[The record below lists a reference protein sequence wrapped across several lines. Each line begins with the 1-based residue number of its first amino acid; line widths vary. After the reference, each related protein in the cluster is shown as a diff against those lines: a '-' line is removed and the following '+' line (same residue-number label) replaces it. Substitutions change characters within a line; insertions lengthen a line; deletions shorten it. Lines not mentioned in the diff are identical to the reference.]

1 MRSVSIE
8 SLYSLNADVS
18 VSKVL
23 WLRFLTEIDTYTDGV
38 PQELL
43 DNPEISKAIRLVE
56 ESAYTRE
63 QLLGYDMFWDR
74 VRRDKDMAD
83 ELREVKE
90 QLKQKDIDTARK
102 LKAMNVMTIEQIAEA
117 TGLTTEQIK
126 AL

>member
-1 MRSVSIE
+1 MAE
-8 SLYSLNADVS
+8 
-18 VSKVL
+18 KKMQVL

-83 ELREVKE
+83 ELRETKE
-90 QLKQKDIDTARK
+90 QLKQKDADTARK
-102 LKAMNVMTIEQIAEA
+102 MKAKVYAVEDIAEI
-117 TGLTTEQIK
+117 TGLSAEEIV

>member
-1 MRSVSIE
+1 MVER
-8 SLYSLNADVS
+8 
-18 VSKVL
+18 KMQVL
-23 WLRFLTEIDTYTDGV
+23 WLRFLTEINKKTEEV

-83 ELREVKE
+83 ELRDVKE
-90 QLKQKDIDTARK
+90 QLAKSENRLKQKDIDTALRMK
-102 LKAMNVMTIEQIAEA
+102 ELGADSAFISNVTGLTIEQIEA
-117 TGLTTEQIK
+117 L
-126 AL
+126 

>member
-1 MRSVSIE
+1 MTER
-8 SLYSLNADVS
+8 
-18 VSKVL
+18 KMQVL
-23 WLRFLTEIDTYTDGV
+23 WLRFLTEINAYTEEV

-74 VRRDKDMAD
+74 VRREKDMAD

-102 LKAMNVMTIEQIAEA
+102 MKADNMAAELIAKY
-117 TGLTTEQIK
+117 TGLAVEEIER
-126 AL
+126 L

>member
-1 MRSVSIE
+1 MVER
-8 SLYSLNADVS
+8 
-18 VSKVL
+18 KMQVL
-23 WLRFLTEIDTYTDGV
+23 WLRFLTEINKKTEEI

-43 DNPEISKAIRLVE
+43 VNPEISKAIRLVE

-83 ELREVKE
+83 ELRETK
-90 QLKQKDIDTARK
+90 
-102 LKAMNVMTIEQIAEA
+102 EQIAKLEHEKTETA
-117 TGLTTEQIK
+117 RQMKADGMSSDLIVKYTGLTAEEIE

>member
-1 MRSVSIE
+1 MQ
-8 SLYSLNADVS
+8 
-18 VSKVL
+18 VL
-23 WLRFLTEIDTYTDGV
+23 WLRFLTEINKKTEEI

-83 ELREVKE
+83 ELRETK
-90 QLKQKDIDTARK
+90 
-102 LKAMNVMTIEQIAEA
+102 EQIAKLEHERTGA
-117 TGLTTEQIK
+117 ACQVKADGMGADLIVKYTGLTAEEIE

>member
-1 MRSVSIE
+1 MTER
-8 SLYSLNADVS
+8 
-18 VSKVL
+18 KMQVL
-23 WLRFLTEIDTYTDGV
+23 WLRFLTEIDAYTEEV

-43 DNPEISKAIRLVE
+43 DNPEINKAIRLVE

-102 LKAMNVMTIEQIAEA
+102 MKELGSTVDFIAQV
-117 TGLTTEQIK
+117 TGLTAKDIEV
-126 AL
+126 L

>member
-1 MRSVSIE
+1 VFVELKIFKPKTMVER
-8 SLYSLNADVS
+8 
-18 VSKVL
+18 KMQVL
-23 WLRFLTEIDTYTDGV
+23 WLRFLTEIDSYTDDV

-63 QLLGYDMFWDR
+63 QLIGYDMFWDR

-117 TGLTTEQIK
+117 TGLKVKEIET
-126 AL
+126 L

>member
-1 MRSVSIE
+1 MQ
-8 SLYSLNADVS
+8 
-18 VSKVL
+18 VL
-23 WLRFLTEIDTYTDGV
+23 WLRFLTEINAYTEEV
-38 PQELL
+38 AQELL

-56 ESAYTRE
+56 ESAYTRA

-90 QLKQKDIDTARK
+90 RLKQKDMDTARK

-117 TGLTTEQIK
+117 TGLTAEEIE